1 MRRRRLPTSKAA
13 TLAAATIAAL
23 LAGGKPT
30 PAQNA
35 TGLWLT
41 KDRDAKVRVGDCS
54 GSLCGTIVW
63 LAEPIDKQTGK
74 PVADKMN
81 PDPARR
87 GRPLVGVRIFG
98 MQPTGPNKWTGPI
111 YNADD
116 GRTYNGSLELI
127 DANRLKIEGCLGPF
141 LCDHEIW
148 TRTN

>member
-1 MRRRRLPTSKAA
+1 MIA
-13 TLAAATIAAL
+13 TATVAAL
-23 LAGGKPT
+23 LVCVAPAAA
-30 PAQNA
+30 AQNV

-41 KDRDAKVRVGDCS
+41 KDRDAKVRVGDCG

-63 LAEPIDKQTGK
+63 LAEPTDKQTGK
-74 PVADKMN
+74 PVTDKMN

-87 GRPLVGVRIFG
+87 VRPLIGVRIFG
-98 MQPTGPNKWTGPI
+98 MQPAGSNKWIGPI

-148 TRTN
+148 TRTH